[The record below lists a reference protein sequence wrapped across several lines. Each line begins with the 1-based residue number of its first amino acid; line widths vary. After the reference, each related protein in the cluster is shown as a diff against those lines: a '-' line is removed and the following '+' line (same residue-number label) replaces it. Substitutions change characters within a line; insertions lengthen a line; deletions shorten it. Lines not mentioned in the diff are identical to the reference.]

1 MSALATTAT
10 ATAVLKD
17 YSGTASGLFNNMRT
31 PAALI
36 GGTVVSL
43 GIASAPPIK
52 ESDSAFLKIF
62 KKANLLLGVASLL
75 SEMFAVTYSSVAINK
90 LAEIKF
96 EPTQSVD
103 ELISKHFKLE
113 WVGTNV
119 HFLMGMLGFGLL
131 VGSKAYFTY
140 GAAIGK
146 IAGLWSVAAFLQC
159 LAIVNRG
166 IAMGDGS
173 GTRFANN
180 FFGLTIDYMTLV
192 VARARGGALPVA
204 AIGLFL
210 YSLVLMAQL
219 LPEKKEKES

>member
-1 MSALATTAT
+1 
-10 ATAVLKD
+10 
-17 YSGTASGLFNNMRT
+17 MRT

-43 GIASAPPIK
+43 GVNSAPPIQ
-52 ESDSAFLKIF
+52 ENDSPFIKAF

-75 SEMFAVTYSSVAINK
+75 SEILAVTYSSVAINK

-96 EPTQSVD
+96 EPTQSVI

-119 HFLMGMLGFGLL
+119 HFLMGMFGFGLL
-131 VGSKAYFTY
+131 VGSKAYLTY
-140 GAAIGK
+140 GTAVGK
-146 IAGLWSVAAFLQC
+146 IAGLWSVATFMQC

-166 IAMGDGS
+166 IAMGDGF

-180 FFGLTIDYMTLV
+180 FLWTHY
-192 VARARGGALPVA
+192 
-204 AIGLFL
+204 
-210 YSLVLMAQL
+210 
-219 LPEKKEKES
+219 